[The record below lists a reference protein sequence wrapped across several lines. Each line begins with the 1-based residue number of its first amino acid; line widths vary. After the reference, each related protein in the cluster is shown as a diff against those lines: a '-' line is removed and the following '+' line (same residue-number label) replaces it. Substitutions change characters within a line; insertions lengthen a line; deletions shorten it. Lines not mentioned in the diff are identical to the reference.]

1 MADEEVTNPG
11 SPIPDP
17 SSGSRGSFGG
27 SGYGFTG
34 ASSGASGSS
43 GSAGTPS
50 PSRIGGPSNG
60 GGSASSVPASGTGSS
75 GSSGIKSGSKP
86 PSRER
91 ALIEGALK
99 QVAPSKFN
107 FTTKPPPLA
116 SDAIPGYDIVREIH
130 RGGQGVVYQA
140 VQRTTQQK
148 VAIKVMHGGPFA
160 SVTERQRLERE
171 VRILATLNHPNI
183 VRVYDSG
190 EVQGAFYYV
199 MDYVSG
205 HGLDTYIASGP
216 HPIERTLALFTTICS
231 AISAAHMKGVIH
243 RDLKPSNIRVDSEG
257 VPHILDFGLA
267 KLSAE
272 SAVGGRDQRQAMTM
286 TGQFVGSLPWAS
298 PEQAGGIPDQV
309 DIRTDVYSL
318 GVILYQML
326 TGKFPYQVVGNMR
339 DILDNILK
347 AEPAKPSTVRRQIND
362 EVETIV
368 LKCLSKEKERRY
380 QSAGELG
387 RDVQRYLGGE
397 PIEAKRDSG
406 WYFIT
411 KTIRRHRIPFAAGA
425 IIAGLTVVF
434 AVGMAFMYSR
444 ELGLRR
450 EADELRARAETALK
464 AETEAKAA
472 EARQRELAEQ
482 NASRVRSL
490 ALSFM
495 LDFNESIANL
505 RGATKARE
513 SILRKAKDTLAA
525 LAAESSPDTGLL
537 LELATA
543 YDKVGDIEG
552 GLYLPRVGD
561 TVAAAKS
568 YQAAREIREKL
579 AVQNPSDQKIAAAVG
594 ESLRRAGYVAQRNRK
609 LDEAAALY
617 QQADEKL
624 SAAGDSDRARRA
636 RTDLADLTVVR
647 ASQARDPVTSP
658 ALIASAQATYAE
670 AEKYWRAKSAADP
683 ADAKAAQMLGWMI
696 DKQAKAAIALGQAM
710 QAAMRAAAEND
721 KPTALQRMQQA
732 QASFSEAQ
740 KLAERAAIEFEKLS
754 RENPANAVY
763 VRDRALAIYNAGD
776 ALQRTADLMN
786 DAIGSGVSP
795 GPKSLVDPVYEASL
809 ARFNESLGLFE
820 RLATA
825 DESNIEARHDLILPL
840 NKVGN
845 QLRGLNRLQD
855 AAMIFD
861 RSLTLRRENLKS
873 DATEQHRRDLAVGCY
888 KRAEIHEKMAVIEG
902 ADKAKEL
909 ASAVALYSE
918 AAELYKSLVE
928 AKIDGVARD
937 LAEVSDALTRAKAAA
952 GG

>member
-1 MADEEVTNPG
+1 MADEDVTNPG

-17 SSGSRGSFGG
+17 SSGSRGSFGNSGFNSGFNSG
-27 SGYGFTG
+27 SGSGSGGRSGSTG
-34 ASSGASGSS
+34 GGSPSSVPPGPGSTGGSSGARL
-43 GSAGTPS
+43 A
-50 PSRIGGPSNG
+50 
-60 GGSASSVPASGTGSS
+60 
-75 GSSGIKSGSKP
+75 SKP
-86 PSRER
+86 PSKER

-99 QVAPSKFN
+99 QMPPSKFN

-140 VQRTTQQK
+140 VQKTTQQK

-205 HGLDTYIASGP
+205 HGLDTYIAAGP
-216 HPIERTLALFTTICS
+216 HPIERTLGLFTTICS
-231 AISAAHMKGVIH
+231 AISAAHLKGVIH
-243 RDLKPSNIRVDSEG
+243 RDIKPSNIRVDADG

-272 SAVGGRDQRQAMTM
+272 SAVGGRDPRAAMTM

-326 TGKFPYQVVGNMR
+326 TGKFPYQVIGNMR

-368 LKCLSKEKERRY
+368 LKCLAKEKERRY

-387 RDVQRYLGGE
+387 RDVQRYLTGE

-406 WYFIT
+406 WYMIS
-411 KTIRRHRIPFAAGA
+411 KTIRRHRVPFAAGA
-425 IIAGLTVVF
+425 VVAGLTVVF
-434 AVGMAFMYSR
+434 GIAMAVMYSR
-444 ELGLRR
+444 EAGLRR
-450 EADELRARAETALK
+450 VADTERARAETALK
-464 AETEAKAA
+464 AESEAKAA
-472 EARQRELAEQ
+472 ETVQRTRAEE

-495 LDFNESIANL
+495 LDFNENIANL

-513 SILRKAKDTLAA
+513 GILRKAKETLAT
-525 LAAESSPDTGLL
+525 LAAESSNDPALL

-561 TVAAAKS
+561 TIAAAKS

-579 AVQNPSDQKIAAAVG
+579 ATQNPSDTKIAAALG
-594 ESLRRAGYVAQRNRK
+594 ESLRRAGFVAQRNRK
-609 LDEAAALY
+609 LDEAQALY
-617 QQADEKL
+617 QQAADKL
-624 SAAGDSDRARRA
+624 AAAGDSERALRA

-647 ASQARDPVTSP
+647 ASQARDPQTSP
-658 ALIASAQATYAE
+658 ALIATALTTYRE
-670 AEKYWRAKSAADP
+670 AEQYWRDKSAANP

-696 DKQAKAAIALGQAM
+696 DKQAKASIALGQAM
-710 QAAMRAAAEND
+710 MASMRSVAEAD
-721 KPTALQRMQQA
+721 KPGATQRMQQA
-732 QASFSEAQ
+732 QTAFSDAQ
-740 KLAERAAIEFEKLS
+740 KLAEKAAVEFEKLA
-754 RENPANAVY
+754 RENPANAVF
-763 VRDRALAIYNAGD
+763 VRDRALAVYNAGD
-776 ALQRTADLMN
+776 ALQRTAELMN
-786 DAIGSGVSP
+786 EAITLGLSP
-795 GPKSLVDPVYEASL
+795 GPKALVDPVYEASL
-809 ARFNESLGLFE
+809 QRFTESLTLFE

-840 NKVGN
+840 NKIGN
-845 QLRGLNRLQD
+845 QLRGLNRLAD
-855 AAMIFD
+855 AASVFH
-861 RSLTLRRENLKS
+861 RSLALRRENLTS
-873 DATEQHRRDLAVGCY
+873 DATEQHLKDLAVGCY
-888 KRAEIHEKMAVIEG
+888 KRAEVHEKVAATVQG
-902 ADKAKEL
+902 AERSREL
-909 ASAVALYSE
+909 AAAVRLYTE
-918 AAELYKSLVE
+918 AVGLYQNLAE
-928 AKIDGVARD
+928 AKIDGIARD
-937 LAEVSDALTRAKAAA
+937 LAEANDALTRAKAAA

>member
-1 MADEEVTNPG
+1 MADEDVTNPG

-17 SSGSRGSFGG
+17 YSGSKGSFGG
-27 SGYGFTG
+27 GGFNSGFGSAGG
-34 ASSGASGSS
+34 AGGGAGGSS
-43 GSAGTPS
+43 GGS
-50 PSRIGGPSNG
+50 P
-60 GGSASSVPASGTGSS
+60 SSVPPLGPGSTGGSS
-75 GSSGIKSGSKP
+75 GVRSGSGSKP
-86 PSRER
+86 PSKER

-99 QVAPSKFN
+99 QMPPSKFN

-116 SDAIPGYDIVREIH
+116 SDAILGYDIVREIH

-231 AISAAHMKGVIH
+231 AISAAHLKGVIH
-243 RDLKPSNIRVDSEG
+243 RDIKPSNIRVDADG

-272 SAVGGRDQRQAMTM
+272 SAVGGRDPRAAMTM

-387 RDVQRYLGGE
+387 RDVQRYLTGE

-406 WYFIT
+406 WYMIS
-411 KTIRRHRIPFAAGA
+411 KTIRRHRVPFAAGA
-425 IIAGLTVVF
+425 VIAGLVVVF
-434 AVGMAFMYSR
+434 GIAMAFMYSR
-444 ELGLRR
+444 ESDLRR
-450 EADELRARAETALK
+450 IADSERAKAETALK
-464 AETEAKAA
+464 AESEAKAA
-472 EARQRELAEQ
+472 ETVQRTRAEQ

-495 LDFNESIANL
+495 LDFNENVANL

-513 SILRKAKDTLAA
+513 AILRKAKETLAT
-525 LAAESSPDTGLL
+525 LAAESSEDPALL

-579 AVQNPSDQKIAAAVG
+579 ATQNPSDTKVAAAVG

-609 LDEAAALY
+609 MDEAQALY
-617 QQADEKL
+617 QQAAEKL
-624 SAAGDSDRARRA
+624 AAAGDAERARRA

-647 ASQARDPVTSP
+647 ASQARDPQTSP
-658 ALIASAQATYAE
+658 ALIATAQVTYVE
-670 AEKYWRAKSAADP
+670 AEQYWRNKSSNDP
-683 ADAKAAQMLGWMI
+683 SDAKAAQMLGWMI
-696 DKQAKAAIALGQAM
+696 DKQAKASIALGQAM
-710 QAAMRAAAEND
+710 QASMRTVVEAD
-721 KPTALQRMQQA
+721 KPAALQRMQQA
-732 QASFSEAQ
+732 QAAFSEAQ
-740 KLAERAAIEFEKLS
+740 KLAERAAVEFEKLS
-754 RENPANAVY
+754 REHPANAVFA
-763 VRDRALAIYNAGD
+763 RDRALAVYNAGD
-776 ALQRTADLMN
+776 ALQRTAELMN
-786 DAIGSGVSP
+786 EAINLGVSP
-795 GPKSLVDPVYEASL
+795 GPKTLVDPVYEASL
-809 ARFNESLGLFE
+809 QRFNESLEIFE

-840 NKVGN
+840 NKIGN
-845 QLRGLNRLQD
+845 QLRGLNRLAE
-855 AAMIFD
+855 AAKVFD

-873 DATEQHRRDLAVGCY
+873 DLTEQHRKDLAVGCY
-888 KRAEIHEKMAVIEG
+888 KRAEIHEKVADTAQG
-902 ADKAKEL
+902 AAKAKEF
-909 ASAVALYSE
+909 AAAV
-918 AAELYKSLVE
+918 ELYAEAVTLYQSLAE
-928 AKIDGVARD
+928 AKIDGIARD
-937 LAEVSDALTRAKAAA
+937 LSEANDSLIRAKAAA
-952 GG
+952 GK

>member
-1 MADEEVTNPG
+1 MADEDVTNPG

-17 SSGSRGSFGG
+17 HSGSRGSFGG
-27 SGYGFTG
+27 GGF
-34 ASSGASGSS
+34 
-43 GSAGTPS
+43 GSA
-50 PSRIGGPSNG
+50 G
-60 GGSASSVPASGTGSS
+60 GGSAGGGSVPGGAAGPGGKSSPSSVPASTPGSAGGAS
-75 GSSGIKSGSKP
+75 NVRSGSKP

-91 ALIEGALK
+91 ALIDAALK
-99 QVAPSKFN
+99 QVSPSKFN

-116 SDAIPGYDIVREIH
+116 SDAIAGYDIVREIH

-216 HPIERTLALFTTICS
+216 HPIERTLGLFTTICS

-243 RDLKPSNIRVDSEG
+243 RDIKPSNIRVDSEG

-272 SAVGGRDQRQAMTM
+272 TAVGGRDPRAAMTM

-411 KTIRRHRIPFAAGA
+411 KTIRRHRVPFAAGA
-425 IIAGLTVVF
+425 VVAGLTVVF
-434 AVGMAFMYSR
+434 GIGMAFMYSR
-444 ELGLRR
+444 EAGLRR
-450 EADELRARAETALK
+450 IADAERARAETALK
-464 AETEAKAA
+464 SESEAKAA
-472 EARQRELAEQ
+472 EVTQRERAEA

-495 LDFNESIANL
+495 LDFNENIANL

-513 SILRKAKDTLAA
+513 AILRKAKDTLAT
-525 LAAESSPDTGLL
+525 LVAESSGDASLQM
-537 LELATA
+537 ELAAA

-561 TVAAAKS
+561 TIAAAKS

-579 AVQNPSDQKIAAAVG
+579 AAQNPGDQKIAAAVG
-594 ESLRRAGYVAQRNRK
+594 ESLRRAGFIAQRNRK
-609 LDEAAALY
+609 LDEAQAFY
-617 QQADEKL
+617 QQAATKL
-624 SAAGDSDRARRA
+624 EAAGDADRARKA
-636 RTDLADLTVVR
+636 RIDLADLTVIR
-647 ASQARDPVTSP
+647 AAQSRDPQTSP
-658 ALIASAQATYAE
+658 ALIATALTTYADGE
-670 AEKYWRAKSAADP
+670 RYWREKSTSDP
-683 ADAKAAQMLGWMI
+683 ADSKAAQMLGWMV
-696 DKQAKAAIALGQAM
+696 DKQAKASIALGQAM
-710 QAAMRAAAEND
+710 QASMKSVAETDKAAAQ
-721 KPTALQRMQQA
+721 QRMQQA
-732 QASFSEAQ
+732 QAAFTDAQ
-740 KLAERAAIEFEKLS
+740 KLAERAAGEFERLA
-754 RENPANAVY
+754 RENPANAVFA
-763 VRDRALAIYNAGD
+763 RDRALAVYNAGD
-776 ALQRTADLMN
+776 ALQRTAELMN
-786 DAIGSGVSP
+786 EAITLGVSP
-795 GPKSLVDPVYEASL
+795 GPKSLIDPVYEASL
-809 ARFNESLGLFE
+809 KRFNESLAIFE
-820 RLATA
+820 RLAVA
-825 DESNIEARHDLILPL
+825 DDSNIEARHDLILPL

-845 QLRGLNRLQD
+845 QLRGLNRLSD
-855 AAMIFD
+855 AAAIFD
-861 RSLTLRRENLKS
+861 RSLSLRRENLKS
-873 DATEQHRRDLAVGCY
+873 DATEQHRKDLAVGCY
-888 KRAEIHEKMAVIEG
+888 KRAEVHEKVAAASASG
-902 ADKAKEL
+902 ADKAKEI

-918 AAELYKSLVE
+918 AVELYKGLAES
-928 AKIDGVARD
+928 KIDGIARD
-937 LAEVSDALTRAKAAA
+937 LGEATDSLTRAKAAA

>member
-1 MADEEVTNPG
+1 
-11 SPIPDP
+11 
-17 SSGSRGSFGG
+17 
-27 SGYGFTG
+27 
-34 ASSGASGSS
+34 
-43 GSAGTPS
+43 
-50 PSRIGGPSNG
+50 
-60 GGSASSVPASGTGSS
+60 
-75 GSSGIKSGSKP
+75 
-86 PSRER
+86 
-91 ALIEGALK
+91 LIEGALK
-99 QVAPSKFN
+99 QVAPSKFY

-272 SAVGGRDQRQAMTM
+272 SAVGGREQREAMTM

-298 PEQAGGIPDQV
+298 PEQAGGIPDQI

-411 KTIRRHRIPFAAGA
+411 KTIRRHRIPFAAGV
-425 IIAGLTVVF
+425 IIAGLTIVF
-434 AVGMAFMYSR
+434 AIGMGFMYSR

-450 EADELRARAETALK
+450 EADTQRERAEAALK
-464 AETEAKAA
+464 AETEAKSA
-472 EARQRELAEQ
+472 EAAQRQRAEQ

-513 SILRKAKDTLAA
+513 SILRKAKDTIAA
-525 LAAESSPDTGLL
+525 LAEESSTDSGLL

-561 TVAAAKS
+561 TVAAARS
-568 YQAAREIREKL
+568 YQSAREIREKL
-579 AVQNPSDQKIAAAVG
+579 AAQNPTDQKIAAAVG

-617 QQADEKL
+617 QQAAERL
-624 SAAGDSDRARRA
+624 AASGDADRARRA

-658 ALIASAQATYAE
+658 ALIATAQSTYAE
-670 AEKYWRAKSAADP
+670 AEKYWREKSAADP
-683 ADAKAAQMLGWMI
+683 SDAKAAQMLGWMI
-696 DKQAKAAIALGQAM
+696 DKQAKASIALGQAM
-710 QAAMRAAAEND
+710 QAAMRASAEADKAA
-721 KPTALQRMQQA
+721 ALERMKQA
-732 QASFSEAQ
+732 QAAFSDAQ
-740 KLAERAAIEFEKLS
+740 KLAERAAVEFEKLS

-776 ALQRTADLMN
+776 ALQRTSDLMSE
-786 DAIGSGVSP
+786 AITLGLSP

-809 ARFNESLGLFE
+809 QRFNESLGLFE

-845 QLRGLNRLQD
+845 QLRGLNRLAE
-855 AAMIFD
+855 AATVFD

-873 DATEQHRRDLAVGCY
+873 DATEQHRKDLAVGCY
-888 KRAEIHEKMAVIEG
+888 KRAEIHEKVAATPG
-902 ADKAKEL
+902 ANKAREL
-909 ASAVALYSE
+909 AAAVALYTESV
-918 AAELYKSLVE
+918 ELYKSLVE
-928 AKIDGVARD
+928 AKIDGIARD
-937 LAEVSDALTRAKAAA
+937 LAEATDALTRAKAAA